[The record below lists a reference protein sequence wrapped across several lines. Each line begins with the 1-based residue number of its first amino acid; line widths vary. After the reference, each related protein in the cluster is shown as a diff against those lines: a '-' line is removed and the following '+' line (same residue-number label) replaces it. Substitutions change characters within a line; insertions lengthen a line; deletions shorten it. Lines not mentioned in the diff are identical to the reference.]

1 MLYLFYTK
9 KEYQMAFLKFSWR
22 VIRAILIIVA
32 VVTGYTLAGVL
43 WPLTIL
49 LIALFPCH
57 FLALYSVTGS
67 IKVW

>member
-1 MLYLFYTK
+1 
-9 KEYQMAFLKFSWR
+9 MAFLKFSWR

-32 VVTGYTLAGVL
+32 VETGYTSAGVL

-57 FLALYSVTGS
+57 FPALYSVADS

>member
-1 MLYLFYTK
+1 
-9 KEYQMAFLKFSWR
+9 MAFLKFSWR

-32 VVTGYTLAGVL
+32 VVAGYILAGAL

-49 LIALFPCH
+49 LIALFPYL
-57 FLALYSVTGS
+57 FLAFLSVFGR

>member
-1 MLYLFYTK
+1 
-9 KEYQMAFLKFSWR
+9 MAFLKFSWR

-32 VVTGYTLAGVL
+32 VVTGYTSAGVL
-43 WPLTIL
+43 WPLTML

-57 FLALYSVTGS
+57 FLTLYSVTGS